1 MQLVKDRFSYYKQN
15 QQFILDKVDE
25 FVAHLVWAQVE
36 NNDKWQTM
44 GQYVWPNAVVL
55 ETYEEEVVH
64 LKNWYIER
72 MDWLETA
79 LDDL

>member
-1 MQLVKDRFSYYKQN
+1 
-15 QQFILDKVDE
+15 
-25 FVAHLVWAQVE
+25 
-36 NNDKWQTM
+36 M